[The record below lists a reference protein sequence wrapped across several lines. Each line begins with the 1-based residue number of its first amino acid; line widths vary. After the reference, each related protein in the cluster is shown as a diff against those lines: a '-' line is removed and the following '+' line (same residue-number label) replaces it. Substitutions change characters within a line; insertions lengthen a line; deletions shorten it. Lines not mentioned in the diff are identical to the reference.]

1 MSHAF
6 ANIAFTPDVRAMQA
20 RMGSRA
26 GSRSVGDAVVG
37 PDELGPDEAEFIA
50 ARDGFYLATV
60 SITGWPYVQFKGG
73 PAGFLTVLGPR
84 TLGYADFRGNVQY
97 ISGGNLQ
104 GNDKV
109 ALILVDY
116 AHRRRLKILGHARLV
131 ERADD
136 PGLLARLERPGY
148 RARVERAVIIDV
160 DAFDWNCPQHITP
173 RFTEAEV
180 ALATAPLHDEI
191 TRLRAQVRALANG
204 PASLRA
210 HAESK

>member
-6 ANIAFTPDVRAMQA
+6 ADIAFTADVRAMQA

-26 GSRSVGDAVVG
+26 GSGSPGSAVSAR
-37 PDELGPDEAEFIA
+37 DELGADEAEFIA

-60 SITGWPYVQFKGG
+60 SATGWPYVQFKGG
-73 PAGFLTVLGPR
+73 PPGFLKVLDNR

-97 ISGGNLQ
+97 ISDGNLQ

-116 AHRRRLKILGHARLV
+116 AHRRRLKIFGHARLV
-131 ERADD
+131 DKAENAALI
-136 PGLLARLERPGY
+136 GQLEQPGY
-148 RARVERAVIIDV
+148 RARVERAVVIEV

-173 RFTEAEV
+173 RFTEAELAV
-180 ALATAPLHDEI
+180 ATAPLRDELA
-191 TRLRAQVRALANG
+191 RLRAQ
-204 PASLRA
+204 LRDA
-210 HAESK
+210 QT